1 MKIGDKL
8 KGKITG
14 IQPYGAFVEL
24 ENGTI
29 GLIHISEIRPGYIE
43 NIHDS
48 VKVGQQVLVQVV
60 DYDEFS
66 GKSSLSMRTLE
77 EEKHRLPRR
86 HRFSNDR
93 CKIGF
98 EPLGRQLP
106 IWIKEAK
113 KFLKE
118 NNVEFIDRHIVE
130 ENPSKEELLKWMDMS
145 GLETKKFFNTSG
157 KLYKEMN
164 LKDRVKNI
172 TKEEAAELL
181 STNGML
187 VKRPILINGDKVL
200 VGFKEDLY
208 REIL

>member
-48 VKVGQQVLVQVV
+48 VKIGQQVLVQVV

-66 GKSSLSMRTLE
+66 GHLE
-77 EEKHRLPRR
+77 EEKHLLPRR

-118 NNVEFIDRHIVE
+118 E
-130 ENPSKEELLKWMDMS
+130 
-145 GLETKKFFNTSG
+145 
-157 KLYKEMN
+157 
-164 LKDRVKNI
+164 
-172 TKEEAAELL
+172 
-181 STNGML
+181 
-187 VKRPILINGDKVL
+187 KV
-200 VGFKEDLY
+200 
-208 REIL
+208 

>member
-24 ENGTI
+24 ENGK
-29 GLIHISEIRPGYIE
+29 IRPGYIE

-118 NNVEFIDRHIVE
+118 
-130 ENPSKEELLKWMDMS
+130 
-145 GLETKKFFNTSG
+145 
-157 KLYKEMN
+157 
-164 LKDRVKNI
+164 
-172 TKEEAAELL
+172 EA
-181 STNGML
+181 
-187 VKRPILINGDKVL
+187 
-200 VGFKEDLY
+200 
-208 REIL
+208 

>member
-48 VKVGQQVLVQVV
+48 VKIGQQVLVQVV

-77 EEKHRLPRR
+77 EEHHHFSHR
-86 HRFSNDR
+86 HRFSNSR
-93 CKIGF
+93 YKIGF
-98 EPLGRQLP
+98 KPLADSMET
-106 IWIKEAK
+106 WVKEGLDY
-113 KFLKE
+113 LK
-118 NNVEFIDRHIVE
+118 
-130 ENPSKEELLKWMDMS
+130 
-145 GLETKKFFNTSG
+145 
-157 KLYKEMN
+157 
-164 LKDRVKNI
+164 
-172 TKEEAAELL
+172 
-181 STNGML
+181 
-187 VKRPILINGDKVL
+187 
-200 VGFKEDLY
+200 
-208 REIL
+208 

>member
-24 ENGTI
+24 ENGII

-48 VKVGQQVLVQVV
+48 VKIGQQVLVQVV

-118 NNVEFIDRHIVE
+118 E
-130 ENPSKEELLKWMDMS
+130 
-145 GLETKKFFNTSG
+145 
-157 KLYKEMN
+157 
-164 LKDRVKNI
+164 
-172 TKEEAAELL
+172 
-181 STNGML
+181 
-187 VKRPILINGDKVL
+187 KV
-200 VGFKEDLY
+200 
-208 REIL
+208 